1 MSSSLRNSPANR
13 LSNWLYY
20 GVFYSSVLQLGLSR
34 NSVRKSPSPSPV
46 TVIDP
51 ILKATADYPAG
62 CQGGPGPGTGK
73 GTIQTSPGSC
83 VHIKRG
89 AFAADVQQNWSIGV
103 QLDFEG
109 LGLYKGWGAL
119 QIQLNLVDYG
129 HDNVYVVENVY
140 ITGDVTINIPVLG
153 MVEGISVRL
162 RQENDY
168 QYYFRNVSGESTIRM
183 EACMGVLL
191 TEWPPST
198 TGTLDFIVAG
208 NASTEYLQLQGYK
221 LTGEQYFSVLPF
233 ISIQRHGKGWVYKFI
248 LQVEG
253 LGGPYA
259 SFSLRHVV
267 VDGVLYD

>member
-13 LSNWLYY
+13 LSNWIYY
-20 GVFYSSVLQLGLSR
+20 GVFYSFVLQLALSGR
-34 NSVRKSPSPSPV
+34 KVRKSPSPSP
-46 TVIDP
+46 TIDP
-51 ILKATADYPAG
+51 ILKVTADYPAG

-83 VHIKRG
+83 VYIKRG
-89 AFAADVQQNWSIGV
+89 SYAADVQQKSVGV

-109 LGLYKGWGAL
+109 LGISKGWGSL

-129 HDNVYVVENVY
+129 LYNVYVVENVY
-140 ITGDVTINIPVLG
+140 IRGDVTINIPILKEVQ
-153 MVEGISVRL
+153 GISFRL

-168 QYYFRNVSGESTIRM
+168 QYYFRNVSGDSTIRM
-183 EACMGVLL
+183 EACMGILF
-191 TEWPPST
+191 TAWPPST
-198 TGTLDFIVAG
+198 TRTRNFIVAG

-233 ISIQRHGKGWVYKFI
+233 ISIKRHGKGWGYKFI

-259 SFSLRHVV
+259 GFSLRHVV
-267 VDGVLYD
+267 ADGVLYD